1 MRRFLRLAAVGL
13 AVVLAQWLVL
23 GRLRLWGAYPDGVL
37 LYVAWV
43 GIRYGRTA
51 GMTSGFALGLL
62 ADAVGD
68 TWGIETFAKTLV
80 GFLVGLFPASERE
93 SLLILPQ
100 QALFGGLALA
110 LLHNGL
116 YATLLILSSGARTPS
131 LLTAVWL
138 GSAVYTALLSLAAGL
153 YNDRRRR

>member
-1 MRRFLRLAAVGL
+1 MRRAIRLAAIGL
-13 AVVLAQWLVL
+13 VVVLAQWLVL

-43 GIRYGRTA
+43 GIRHGRGA

-62 ADAVGD
+62 ADALDD
-68 TWGIETFAKTLV
+68 TWGIQAFAKTLV

-100 QALFGGLALA
+100 QALFGGLAIA

-116 YATLLILSSGARTPS
+116 YATLLILSTGARTPS
-131 LLTAVWL
+131 LLTTVWL
-138 GSAVYTALLSLAAGL
+138 GSAAYTALLSLAAGL
-153 YNDRRRR
+153 YNYRQRR